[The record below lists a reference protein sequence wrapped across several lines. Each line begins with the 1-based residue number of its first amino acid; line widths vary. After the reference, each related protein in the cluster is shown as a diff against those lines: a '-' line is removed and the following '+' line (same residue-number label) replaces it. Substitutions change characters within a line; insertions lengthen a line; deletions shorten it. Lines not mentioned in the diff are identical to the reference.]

1 MKYVGLSEIV
11 RIRVHPVFCLLDS
24 RDEEIRWVS
33 RRQKRPHTPVPLQ
46 FPKAVQNCKVID
58 QKPRTL
64 VSSLPFRHIDDG
76 PYALRVRSSLIC
88 QPHILYAPAL
98 VLSSSSPFSVSLSP
112 RQHVS
117 PAPPPSASSSSAS
130 HDLYLRPSSV
140 RALRPPH

>member
-1 MKYVGLSEIV
+1 MSVSVKSFAFIPCFY
-11 RIRVHPVFCLLDS
+11 LLDS

-46 FPKAVQNCKVID
+46 FPKADQNCKVIN
-58 QKPRTL
+58 QKPWTL
-64 VSSLPFRHIDDG
+64 VSYSPFRHLDDG
-76 PYALRVRSSLIC
+76 SYALRLRSSLIC
-88 QPHILYAPAL
+88 PPHLLYVPAL

-117 PAPPPSASSSSAS
+117 PPPPPSASSSSAF
-130 HDLYLRPSSV
+130 HDPNLRPSSV